1 MFAPVYGSYSN
12 IAGKQEEIEM
22 FDKLEDLLIRLEE
35 ILSELQEPDV
45 ASDPNRFRKLM
56 KEQSELTPIVEAY
69 KEYKAC
75 KQNIEESLEL
85 LNEESDEDM
94 RELAKEELNESKARV
109 EELEHELKILLL
121 PKDPND
127 DKNVVVE
134 IRAGAGGDEAALFA
148 AEIYRMY
155 LHEIRIRSTPR
166 AACAGDRKW
175 RTYPHINNHSSSY
188 AGGRR
193 CGCSYR

>member
-75 KQNIEESLEL
+75 KQNIKHNPHFGILYPDQCLTFLFDLIFYNSFIVHATHYTVKSCQILFHIYI
-85 LNEESDEDM
+85 
-94 RELAKEELNESKARV
+94 AKSCIFHKL
-109 EELEHELKILLL
+109 
-121 PKDPND
+121 
-127 DKNVVVE
+127 
-134 IRAGAGGDEAALFA
+134 
-148 AEIYRMY
+148 
-155 LHEIRIRSTPR
+155 
-166 AACAGDRKW
+166 
-175 RTYPHINNHSSSY
+175 
-188 AGGRR
+188 
-193 CGCSYR
+193 